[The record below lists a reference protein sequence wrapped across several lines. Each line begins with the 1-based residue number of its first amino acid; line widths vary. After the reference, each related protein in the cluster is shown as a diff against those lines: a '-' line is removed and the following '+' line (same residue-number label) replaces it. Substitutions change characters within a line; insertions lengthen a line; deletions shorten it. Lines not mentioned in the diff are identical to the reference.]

1 MWSIRHV
8 DHSIFLHWLWPSC
21 MHKSLSKRKN
31 VSVNERKVWFESM
44 KISFFTRK
52 WIFFSAAAK
61 LANATRGHKNLP
73 MTSPPINQEQKLSL
87 ASSIIHPTNSSLKY
101 SASNGSGAD
110 NFSTDDAD
118 ETFSSRAETSKTLLA
133 SNLIKSNRFN
143 QCRKSDMSTSQMSF
157 SVSVDENKRLS
168 ISKSIFMNNES
179 LSLPFSQWD
188 T

>member
-1 MWSIRHV
+1 
-8 DHSIFLHWLWPSC
+8 
-21 MHKSLSKRKN
+21 
-31 VSVNERKVWFESM
+31 
-44 KISFFTRK
+44 
-52 WIFFSAAAK
+52 
-61 LANATRGHKNLP
+61 

-179 LSLPFSQWD
+179 LSLPFSQ
-188 T
+188 